1 MKLICEGLDLSDAVL
16 KVSKATA
23 IKTTNPILEGIKL
36 KAENDK
42 LILSAT
48 DLELSIEKVINAD
61 VKIEGECVV
70 PGRFFT
76 DFTKKLSN
84 EKIELSLTDK
94 DLLKVKYTDSEGFIQ
109 CLNNNEFPIIKN
121 IDNPE
126 SFKITHKN
134 FKDLI
139 NKTIFSVALDDSRPI
154 LKGCLFEI
162 HNNFVTAVALDGYRL
177 AKVSKEI
184 LNSTAEFSFV
194 IPARSLAEISKM
206 LNDSDNTLTVN
217 IQKNF
222 LLVEFMDTKIMTRL
236 IDGDFINYNQVI
248 PQNISTTIKVNK
260 NQLMNGIE
268 RASLLSRF
276 DKNNLV
282 KFDIKENLLVLTSNS
297 ELGNIKENI
306 TVAIDGKDIVI
317 AFNARYL
324 IESLRVIDEDF
335 VKINFTSSI
344 APCTIVPEN
353 NKDTLYLILP
363 VRVVG

>member
-36 KAENDK
+36 KAEDDR

-48 DLELSIEKVINAD
+48 DLELSIEKVISAD
-61 VKIEGECVV
+61 VKVEGECVV

-84 EKIELSLTDK
+84 EKIELTLTDK

-109 CLNNNEFPIIKN
+109 CLNKEEFPLLKN

-126 SFKITHKN
+126 SFKITHKDL
-134 FKDLI
+134 KDLI
-139 NKTIFSVALDDSRPI
+139 TKTIFSVALDDSRPI

-162 HNNFVTAVALDGYRL
+162 LNGKVTSVALDGYRL
-177 AKVSKEI
+177 AKVSKNIVE
-184 LNSTAEFSFV
+184 STAEFSFV
-194 IPARSLAEISKM
+194 IPARSLAEIGKM
-206 LNDSDNTLTVN
+206 LDDSDNLIKVN
-217 IQKNF
+217 VQKNF
-222 LLVEFMDTKIMTRL
+222 LLVEFSDTKILTRL

-248 PQNISTTIKVNK
+248 PQNITTTIKVNK

-282 KFDIKENLLVLTSNS
+282 KLDIKENLLVLTSNS

-306 TVAIDGKDIVI
+306 TVSIKGKDILI

-324 IESLRVIDEDF
+324 IESLRVIDDEF
-335 VKINFTSSI
+335 VKINFTSPI
-344 APCTIVPEN
+344 APCTIVPDN
-353 NKDTLYLILP
+353 SDDALYLILP

>member
-23 IKTTNPILEGIKL
+23 AKTTNPILEGIKL

-84 EKIELSLTDK
+84 EKIELSLTNTNS
-94 DLLKVKYTDSEGFIQ
+94 LKVKYTDSEGFIQ
-109 CLNNNEFPIIKN
+109 CLNNDEFPLFKN
-121 IDNPE
+121 IDSPE
-126 SFKITHKN
+126 QFKITHKN

-139 NKTIFSVALDDSRPI
+139 NKTIFSVAMDDSRPI

-162 HNNFVTAVALDGYRL
+162 HDNKITAVALDGYRL
-177 AKVSKEI
+177 AKVCKDISH
-184 LNSTAEFSFV
+184 STAEFSFI
-194 IPARSLAEISKM
+194 IPARSLSEIGKM
-206 LNDSDNTLTVN
+206 LDDSDNEITVN
-217 IQKNF
+217 IQKNM
-222 LLVEFMDTKIMTRL
+222 LLVECVDIKIMTRL

-248 PQNISTTIKVNK
+248 PQNVTTTIKVNK
-260 NQLMNGIE
+260 NHLMNGIE

-282 KFDIKENLLVLTSNS
+282 KLDIKENLLILTSNS

-306 TVAIDGKDIVI
+306 TVSISGKDLMI

-324 IESLRVIDEDF
+324 IDSLRVIDDEF
-335 VKINFTSSI
+335 VKLNFTSPI
-344 APCTIVPEN
+344 APCTIVPDSSDEC
-353 NKDTLYLILP
+353 LYLILP